1 MSNNQ
6 VTEFMENVEKGVSI
20 EELIL
25 KTYMKIF
32 VDNCEE
38 FDKKRNSEKIIFNNK
53 LIIPQISQ
61 IQDVLIRDIEENAL
75 NIIYGI
81 KESDVS
87 FDIIDKVLTDNLC
100 EYRWSSFVCCDPQ
113 TKLYNEFK
121 EEDDIGSANEY
132 NSLLL

>member
-38 FDKKRNSEKIIFNNK
+38 FDKKRNSEKITLNNK
-53 LIIPQISQ
+53 LVIPQISQ

-81 KESDVS
+81 KESDIS

>member
-121 EEDDIGSANEY
+121 DEDDIGSANEY